1 MRKHIVALTCAALV
15 VGACGNVT
23 TREERLAARGISA
36 DQAAAAAEATG
47 AAGSDGGEAAAGVS
61 DGGSA
66 VAGSAGTEAVS
77 GGGAAG
83 GAGTASG
90 SSSGATGVIGGSSGG
105 GGAGSSTA
113 GSAAGPSRTAA
124 GARTATGG
132 QTATAGSASASGAP
146 AGGAPGEAAAG
157 SGAGSGS
164 GAGPKAAQAA
174 VKRSEI
180 VFGSFGVE
188 AGPLGTISGP
198 AAPAIRAWV
207 ADVNSRGGLAGHPVR
222 VILADDGGDPA
233 RAQAVVRQ
241 MVERDKVVAFFYPY
255 AIGTLVPVLP
265 YLEEKGIPVL
275 GQMGAE
281 TLADYSSAVFQ
292 PFMAADKGTAWG
304 FMLSLAA
311 QTDKKKIGIL
321 WCREVAACSLVKDGI
336 RKLSGYKGLEV
347 VYDAQI
353 SFAQPDYTAE
363 VLRAQQAGV
372 EILMTFADIATVNR
386 VAQSSHRQKYH
397 PIQSATHNMQHSEAL
412 NYAEELDGLLTYSR
426 IPPFNSP
433 KMAPY
438 LKAMRTYQPKAPIG
452 ELGGSAYVMGQLLEA
467 KIAPLL
473 DDDPS
478 PAEITEAMY
487 TLKNE
492 TLGGLLPG
500 ITFPR
505 QKDRSEVNLCVIS
518 VTFKDKKFLTPA
530 GETFTCAPGWKP
542 AA

>member
-1 MRKHIVALTCAALV
+1 MRKHIAALACAGLV
-15 VGACGNVT
+15 FGACGNVT

-36 DQAAAAAEATG
+36 NETAGPDSNAGAEALSPEGPSPAPDGAPSGDSTAAESTAVAQSAGAPSAAKGNSVPNQASAGGSAPSPAASTAAAAK
-47 AAGSDGGEAAAGVS
+47 AAPAP
-61 DGGSA
+61 
-66 VAGSAGTEAVS
+66 
-77 GGGAAG
+77 
-83 GAGTASG
+83 
-90 SSSGATGVIGGSSGG
+90 
-105 GGAGSSTA
+105 
-113 GSAAGPSRTAA
+113 GSAAGGQSSGAGATAA
-124 GARTATGG
+124 AQTG
-132 QTATAGSASASGAP
+132 P
-146 AGGAPGEAAAG
+146 AGGPTT
-157 SGAGSGS
+157 
-164 GAGPKAAQAA
+164 PKQQTA

-241 MVERDKVVAFFYPY
+241 MVERDKVVAFLYPY

-281 TLADYSSAVFQ
+281 TLADYSAAVFQ

-386 VAQSSHRQKYH
+386 VAQSSHRQNYH
-397 PIQSATHNMQHSEAL
+397 PIQSATHNMQHTDAL
-412 NYAEELDGLLTYSR
+412 NYAGELDGLLTYSR

-452 ELGGSAYVMGQLLEA
+452 ELGGAAYVMGQLLEA
-467 KIAPLL
+467 RIAPLL

-487 TLKNE
+487 SLKNE
-492 TLGGLLPG
+492 TLDGLLPG
-500 ITFPR
+500 VTFPR
-505 QKDRSEVNLCVIS
+505 QKDRSQVNLCVIP
-518 VTFKDKKFLTPA
+518 VTFKDKRFLTPA

-542 AA
+542 AG

>member
-1 MRKHIVALTCAALV
+1 MRQHIAALACAGLV
-15 VGACGNVT
+15 FGACGNVT

-36 DQAAAAAEATG
+36 DQAAGAPGSDDGAPAGDADVPPGATG
-47 AAGSDGGEAAAGVS
+47 AATVETRGAGVAS
-61 DGGSA
+61 GSA
-66 VAGSAGTEAVS
+66 RPAGS
-77 GGGAAG
+77 
-83 GAGTASG
+83 
-90 SSSGATGVIGGSSGG
+90 SSSGAAPIGRTPQNASGTRPGS
-105 GGAGSSTA
+105 
-113 GSAAGPSRTAA
+113 GSAGAVSSAAAASPGRSDAPS
-124 GARTATGG
+124 G
-132 QTATAGSASASGAP
+132 ASASGGTTAD
-146 AGGAPGEAAAG
+146 AAPGAAA
-157 SGAGSGS
+157 AQ
-164 GAGPKAAQAA
+164 PQAA
-174 VKRSEI
+174 VKRSEV

-207 ADVNSRGGLAGHPVR
+207 ADVNARGGLAGHPVR

-241 MVERDKVVAFFYPY
+241 MVERDKVVAFLYPY

-281 TLADYSSAVFQ
+281 TLADYSAAVFQ

-386 VAQSSHRQKYH
+386 VAQSSHRQNYH

-433 KMAPY
+433 KMAAY
-438 LKAMRTYQPKAPIG
+438 MKAMRTYQPKAPIG
-452 ELGGSAYVMGQLLEA
+452 ELGGAAYVMGQLVEA

-505 QKDRSEVNLCVIS
+505 QKDRSTVNLCVIP

-530 GETFTCAPGWKP
+530 GETFTCAPDWKP
-542 AA
+542 AG

>member
-1 MRKHIVALTCAALV
+1 MRRTHVAALV
-15 VGACGNVT
+15 CAVTVLGACGNVT
-23 TREERLAARGISA
+23 TRAERLAARGISA
-36 DQAAAAAEATG
+36 DRSAPDAAGAPNAAAVAGDGTAVGG
-47 AAGSDGGEAAAGVS
+47 AASTGQPGAASVTATASGGAVSAVGGSATRSATAAPRSSAAVAAGGSGSGSAASGAGPAAAGVS
-61 DGGSA
+61 PGTGSGNPA
-66 VAGSAGTEAVS
+66 
-77 GGGAAG
+77 
-83 GAGTASG
+83 
-90 SSSGATGVIGGSSGG
+90 
-105 GGAGSSTA
+105 A
-113 GSAAGPSRTAA
+113 GSAAA
-124 GARTATGG
+124 
-132 QTATAGSASASGAP
+132 
-146 AGGAPGEAAAG
+146 APGTPG
-157 SGAGSGS
+157 Q
-164 GAGPKAAQAA
+164 AQAA
-174 VKRSEI
+174 AKRSEI

-198 AAPAIRAWV
+198 APAAIRAWV

-241 MVERDKVVAFFYPY
+241 MVERDKVIAFFYPY

-281 TLADYSSAVFQ
+281 TLADYSAAVFQ

-321 WCREVAACSLVKDGI
+321 WCREVAACGLVKDGI

-386 VAQSSHRQKYH
+386 VAQSSHRQNYH
-397 PIQSATHNMQHSEAL
+397 PVLSATHNMQHSEAL
-412 NYAEELDGLLTYSR
+412 NYADELDGLLTYSR
-426 IPPFNSP
+426 IPPYNSP

-438 LKAMRTYQPKAPIG
+438 LRAMRTYQPKAPIG
-452 ELGGSAYVMGQLLEA
+452 ELGGAAYVMGQLLEA

-478 PAEITEAMY
+478 AAEMTEAMY

-492 TLGGLLPG
+492 TLGGLLPP

-505 QKDRSEVNLCVIS
+505 QKDRSEVNLCVIP

-530 GETFTCAPGWKP
+530 SEAFVCAPNWKP
-542 AA
+542 AG

>member
-1 MRKHIVALTCAALV
+1 MAAL
-15 VGACGNVT
+15 GAP
-23 TREERLAARGISA
+23 LP
-36 DQAAAAAEATG
+36 
-47 AAGSDGGEAAAGVS
+47 EAATVTRAPAPVRVGRS
-61 DGGSA
+61 SSA
-66 VAGSAGTEAVS
+66 VRSTVCRRIEARPTLQSAVS
-77 GGGAAG
+77 GQEA
-83 GAGTASG
+83 
-90 SSSGATGVIGGSSGG
+90 VPRPPRPRP
-105 GGAGSSTA
+105 
-113 GSAAGPSRTAA
+113 SAAGPGSRASPAIVGQRRAVSGSAAA
-124 GARTATGG
+124 GA
-132 QTATAGSASASGAP
+132 AP
-146 AGGAPGEAAAG
+146 DRRVGRCGERG
-157 SGAGSGS
+157 RSRQ
-164 GAGPKAAQAA
+164 PRQ

-241 MVERDKVVAFFYPY
+241 MVERDKVVAMFYPY

-281 TLADYSSAVFQ
+281 TLADYSAAVFQ

-321 WCREVAACSLVKDGI
+321 WCREVSACSLVKDGV

-372 EILMTFADIATVNR
+372 EIMMTFADIATVNR
-386 VAQSSHRQKYH
+386 VAQSSHRQNYH
-397 PIQSATHNMQHSEAL
+397 PVQSATHNMQHSEAL
-412 NYAEELDGLLTYSR
+412 NYADELDGLLTYSR
-426 IPPFNSP
+426 IPPYNSP

-438 LKAMRTYQPKAPIG
+438 MKAMRTYQPKAPIG
-452 ELGGSAYVMGQLLEA
+452 ELGGAAYVMGQLLEA

-473 DDDPS
+473 DDDPT

-492 TLGGLLPG
+492 TLGGLLPADHVPPPEG
-500 ITFPR
+500 PQHGQPVRDPR
-505 QKDRSEVNLCVIS
+505 HLQGQEVPHPGRRDLHLRPGLETRRLTRPRRRGGRGGGWGSSSAMTAFRRS
-518 VTFKDKKFLTPA
+518 
-530 GETFTCAPGWKP
+530 
-542 AA
+542 